1 MFQQMVTQPDLAA
14 DLIRMLV
21 KRILEEVFPDE
32 TGAARLQE
40 VGLFTLIFMLQND
53 EAPVTATRLAEMT
66 GQATSR
72 VTRLLRK
79 LFARDLV
86 QRTKILNKGGR
97 GYAWH
102 LSVKHNEKTR
112 LLADAIRQASVAPPK
127 E

>member
-1 MFQQMVTQPDLAA
+1 MVTQPDLAA

-21 KRILEEVFPDE
+21 DRILEEVFPDE

-66 GQATSR
+66 GQGASQ

-102 LSVKHNEKTR
+102 LSVKHNEKSR
-112 LLADAIRQASVAPPK
+112 LLADAIRQASAGPAK
-127 E
+127 A

>member
-1 MFQQMVTQPDLAA
+1 M
-14 DLIRMLV
+14 
-21 KRILEEVFPDE
+21 
-32 TGAARLQE
+32 
-40 VGLFTLIFMLQND
+40 FTLIFMLQND

-72 VTRLLRK
+72 VSRLLRR

-102 LSVKHNEKTR
+102 LSIKHTDKTR
-112 LLADAIRQASVAPPK
+112 RLAEAIQEASAVLSK